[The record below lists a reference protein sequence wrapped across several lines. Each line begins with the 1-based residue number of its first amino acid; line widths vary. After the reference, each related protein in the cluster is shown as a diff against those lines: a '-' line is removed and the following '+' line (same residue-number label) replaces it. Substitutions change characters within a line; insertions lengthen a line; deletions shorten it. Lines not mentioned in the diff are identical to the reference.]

1 MFASIGPDGK
11 INVIHANRVQVHWLN
26 YSHQPSNSEVGWMEE
41 TTHPNNAMVTV
52 WGWEL
57 RVRYLPFFEQ
67 EMKNVIPFSSH
78 QTVWC

>member
-1 MFASIGPDGK
+1 
-11 INVIHANRVQVHWLN
+11 
-26 YSHQPSNSEVGWMEE
+26 MEE